1 MIGGICLQHIDYVQ
15 VMAPAL
21 LALLQDSAP
30 GVVQRAITSGS
41 NIFQTV
47 FEQVALQVCLNS
59 F

>member
-1 MIGGICLQHIDYVQ
+1 LQHIDYVQ

-47 FEQVALQVCLNS
+47 FEQVALQV
-59 F
+59 